1 MTPLRRLAS
10 LPLVLALVVGLA
22 APAGAA
28 STKTSAARK
37 RQAEVRAAK
46 AKAAAQ
52 LNGLKASDE
61 QLEAAVAA
69 LATQVRAQNAKV
81 ASAQQAVHVAEAAVK
96 QAEAKIA
103 ATEAE
108 MTSLQGAVV
117 DRAVAAYV
125 RPQQAALSGISDAKN
140 LEDASRRAS
149 MLRQVANSDRDIL
162 DQLRATREDLG
173 IEQEKAA
180 AAKEVAAQRRAAANQ
195 QLSAYKANLAEKARL
210 EAALDRRIKAVT
222 GEIEAH
228 SREDAAIQ
236 ALLNSEAAR
245 AAAAARASRNAAA
258 GASDSGGRISGAGMV
273 WPASGP
279 VTSGFGTRWGRLHA
293 GIDIGAG
300 TGAPI
305 RAAKAGT
312 VIFSGVQGGYGN
324 VVIIEHGGGLTTLY
338 AHMSRRGVSDGAE
351 VGTGDYIGAVGST
364 GQSTGPHLHFETRVG
379 GSPQNPRRY
388 LP

>member
-1 MTPLRRLAS
+1 MTLTRRLAS
-10 LPLVLALVVGLA
+10 IPLVLALVVGLA

-28 STKTSAARK
+28 STATARK
-37 RQAEVRAAK
+37 RQADVRAAK
-46 AKAAAQ
+46 AKAASK
-52 LNGLKASDE
+52 LNALKATDHD
-61 QLEAAVAA
+61 LEKAVAA

-81 ASAQQAVHVAEAAVK
+81 ASAQQAVKVAENEVS
-96 QAEAKIA
+96 QAETRIA
-103 ATEAE
+103 ATEAS
-108 MTSLQGAVV
+108 MTNLHGAVV

-125 RPQQAALSGISDAKN
+125 RPQQAALAGLTEATS
-140 LEDASRRAS
+140 LEDASRRSS

-162 DQLRATREDLG
+162 DQLRATKEDLG
-173 IEQEKAA
+173 IERERATAARTVAAERKAA
-180 AAKEVAAQRRAAANQ
+180 AAQ
-195 QLSAYKANLAEKARL
+195 QLSTYKANLAEKHRL
-210 EAALDRRIKAVT
+210 ETALDARIAAVT

-228 SREDAAIQ
+228 TREDSAIQ

-245 AAAAARASRNAAA
+245 AAASRRASR
-258 GASDSGGRISGAGMV
+258 GGDSDDSGGRISGAGMR

-279 VTSGFGTRWGRLHA
+279 VTSEFGYRWGRLHA

-305 RAAKAGT
+305 RAAKSGT

-324 VVIIEHGGGLTTLY
+324 VVIIEHGGGLSTLY
-338 AHMSRRGVSDGAE
+338 GHMSRRAASDGDE
-351 VGTGDYIGAVGST
+351 VATGDLIGYVGST
-364 GQSTGPHLHFETRVG
+364 GHSTGPHLHFETRVG